1 MGTKK
6 PKEVEMIY
14 MQFLKFRQAF
24 KTLNKEQA
32 TLLTK
37 RIIEISNQPKSQ
49 SLEYAI
55 EQGTRNHR
63 YGLIFQVMIK
73 EIESIKAIKR

>member
-14 MQFLKFRQAF
+14 IQFLKFRQAF
-24 KTLNKEQA
+24 KTLDKEQA
-32 TLLTK
+32 TLFTK
-37 RIIEISNQPKSQ
+37 KLIEIFNQPRSQ

-73 EIESIKAIKR
+73 EIENIKALKR